1 MAYNTGN
8 PFGSS
13 DFRDLSDN
21 AVNFDK
27 YSVGPDPAYPN
38 RLGVLKLSIE
48 GMNQEFNN
56 AQDGRSAAFAA
67 FLEASGYYP
76 LGDYGAGITL
86 TTRTQY
92 TVRDGVLYRVAAA
105 TTLPYTTTGNWAIE
119 QTKFVAFDT
128 EALLKQDL
136 QNNTDP
142 TLGAALIAF
151 KGAGAGAVGRTV
163 AAKLL
168 DAVSVKDFGAIGDGL
183 ADDTVAI
190 QAAID
195 YTANFSIMSAT
206 GGRLLFPAGMYQI
219 SAPLVVPKSMVIEGA
234 GGESTKIRTTTGNIF
249 EANSGGIQFVNMCLI
264 GPTGAASNGIRFTN
278 GNNCIIE
285 RCTFQNQTTGIELVT
300 SYAVEIIGCIFDVCF
315 THGVYAGSTC
325 HNLIIERSG
334 FFSCGVANLG
344 QAVNINAGS
353 DNLNFIN
360 NDFEQCNVNIQLS
373 ACNSVQITGNYME
386 YHVSECFYFS
396 PGNTGIIVESNW
408 IALGLSG
415 SGGDTLTF
423 QNITGGRFRHNT
435 LYNQSV
441 DAQSTSLVG
450 FTFGLNKHAGT
461 GTYDPSTWNSPI
473 LQNSWAQQVNFTT
486 AGFMKDEN
494 GWVWLRGGFLGGTAP
509 STLFTLPA
517 GHRPA
522 KIGVFST
529 QSVNGQCRITVNP
542 DGTVV
547 ATVAD
552 ANNACLDGISF
563 FVG

>member
-1 MAYNTGN
+1 MTTYNTKN
-8 PFGSS
+8 PVPSS
-13 DFRDLSDN
+13 DARDRYDN
-21 AVNFDK
+21 SQVFDELMN
-27 YSVGPDPAYPN
+27 GAAPNTPD
-38 RLGVLKLSIE
+38 RLGVLRQSWAGMETEFQMFLANSGLESTHLTYVDGAPLVASRPTQLIDRAGSIYRVKLP
-48 GMNQEFNN
+48 
-56 AQDGRSAAFAA
+56 
-67 FLEASGYYP
+67 ASFP
-76 LGDYGAGITL
+76 VTL
-86 TTRTQY
+86 TGMWATDQNLLVDVGDAALRASLAASSGSDMVGFTQAGTGAVTRTAQSKM
-92 TVRDGVLYRVAAA
+92 RD
-105 TTLPYTTTGNWAIE
+105 T
-119 QTKFVAFDT
+119 
-128 EALLKQDL
+128 
-136 QNNTDP
+136 
-142 TLGAALIAF
+142 
-151 KGAGAGAVGRTV
+151 
-163 AAKLL
+163 
-168 DAVSVKDFGAIGDGL
+168 VSVKDFGAVGDGVG
-183 ADDTVAI
+183 DDTVAI

-435 LYNQSV
+435 MYNQSV

-450 FTFGLNKHAGT
+450 FTFGLNKHVGT
-461 GTYDPSTWNSPI
+461 GTYDPSTWISPI
-473 LQNSWAQQVNFTT
+473 LQNSWAQQGNFTT

-494 GWVWLRGGFLGGTAP
+494 GWVWLRGGFVGGTAP
-509 STLFTLPA
+509 STLFTLTA

-547 ATVAD
+547 ATVAA

>member
-1 MAYNTGN
+1 MAYITGN
-8 PFGSS
+8 PVGSS

-27 YSVGPDPAYPN
+27 YSVGTDPAYPN

-56 AQDGRSAAFAA
+56 AQDGRQALFETQIGAM
-67 FLEASGYYP
+67 GYTW
-76 LGDYGAGITL
+76 LADYGPGLNFTS
-86 TTRTQY
+86 RNQY
-92 TVRDGVLYRVAAA
+92 TVRDGVPYAVANA
-105 TTLPYTTTGNWAIE
+105 TTLPYTSTGNWALE
-119 QTKFVAFDT
+119 VSKFKVINIDDIIRA
-128 EALLKQDL
+128 DL
-136 QNNTDP
+136 ASSSGSDMVSFTQSGT
-142 TLGAALIAF
+142 
-151 KGAGAGAVGRTV
+151 GAVTRTV
-163 AAKLL
+163 QSKMR
-168 DAVSVKDFGAIGDGL
+168 DTVSVKDFGAVGDGVG
-183 ADDTVAI
+183 DDTVAI

-278 GNNCIIE
+278 GNNCIVE

-415 SGGDTLTF
+415 SGGETLTF

-441 DAQSTSLVG
+441 NALNTSLVG
-450 FTFGLNKHAGT
+450 FTFGLNKHTGT

-547 ATVAD
+547 ATVAY